1 MSYRIK
7 GKNGLPIKK
16 DGQFLMGYDIP
27 ELKIEQLDEREMTF
41 LAVGSTE
48 DEDRDKDI
56 IRVSGW
62 QLGNFKNNP
71 VLPWSHN
78 YYEPPVGKAIMIKKD
93 NTKKKLIFKPKF
105 DANDA
110 KAVLIFNKYKNGYL
124 NTFSVG
130 FLGIE
135 RNLREEGNYWG
146 GSEYTK
152 QELLE
157 ISPVTVPCNPNANLD
172 IRSMSDDFP
181 PNLVQMGYKQFMCKT
196 DSGLFIPVTDT
207 EIYTSPFIIPME
219 KGIKGIY
226 ASSMDE
232 PDSKDKQL
240 IGFVFPEDMDEKTAN
255 EFAKDHSDTVSKVK
269 YFDMGEKQIGS
280 SDFELEIIE
289 EEIEKNKE
297 VDATIENKEVN
308 DGSEEDDTE
317 IEDDEIN
324 DKDDE
329 QDVDNAGEEE
339 IKGDVADIE
348 DKSDEEHTIEISV
361 VITDAEGKEI
371 KRSSKVQKKNLKEED
386 LDKLLEDV
394 FPSDKEISIDVE
406 VKEIKLND
414 DQLQYII
421 EEVKKSVVTEKEI
434 DNNEGDTSVVE
445 LTEETDKSK
454 NDDIIE
460 FDALSFSPVD
470 EDDDSED
477 TIEIDD
483 KVFEEV
489 KSQIKSNKKG
499 LTLDLKETLEK
510 SIKNVLNGFSGRLD

>member
-16 DGQFLMGYDIP
+16 DGIYLMGYDIP

-93 NTKKKLIFKPKF
+93 NAKKKLIFKPKF

-135 RNLREEGNYWG
+135 RSLREEGNYWG

-172 IRSMSDDFP
+172 IRSLSDDFP

-196 DSGLFIPVTDT
+196 DSGLFIPVADT
-207 EIYTSPFIIPME
+207 EIYTSPFIIPLE

-226 ASSMDE
+226 GSLMDD

-240 IGFVFPEDMDEKTAN
+240 IGFVFPEDMDEKEAN
-255 EFAKDHSDTVSKVK
+255 EFVKAKNDTKAKVK
-269 YFDMGEKQIGS
+269 YFDMGENQIGS

-289 EEIEKNKE
+289 EEIDNKE
-297 VDATIENKEVN
+297 IIPEIVEEK
-308 DGSEEDDTE
+308 SEEDDSDDD
-317 IEDDEIN
+317 IEDDGVN
-324 DKDDE
+324 DKE
-329 QDVDNAGEEE
+329 ETDVDNAGEEE
-339 IKGDVADIE
+339 IKSEVTDIE
-348 DKSDEEHTIEISV
+348 EKMEEEHTVEISV
-361 VITDAEGKEI
+361 VITDAEGKEV

>member
-219 KGIKGIY
+219 KGIKGVY
-226 ASSMDE
+226 ASLVDDPE
-232 PDSKDKQL
+232 SKDKQL
-240 IGFVFPEDMDEKTAN
+240 IGFVFPEDMDEKEAN
-255 EFAKDHSDTVSKVK
+255 EFAKEKNDNKAKVK

-289 EEIEKNKE
+289 EEGEEEHKE
-297 VDATIENKEVN
+297 IN
-308 DGSEEDDTE
+308 DGSEEND
-317 IEDDEIN
+317 IEDDGVN
-324 DKDDE
+324 DKEDD

-339 IKGDVADIE
+339 IKELTNDIE
-348 DKSDEEHTIEISV
+348 EKNKEEHTIEISV
-361 VITDAEGKEI
+361 VITDFEGKEV
-371 KRSSKVQKKNLKEED
+371 KRSSKVQKKDLTEED
-386 LDKLLEDV
+386 FDKILGDV
-394 FPSDKEISIDVE
+394 FSDTKNTSIDIE
-406 VKEIKLND
+406 VKEINLNKE
-414 DQLQYII
+414 QLQSIVDTVVS
-421 EEVKKSVVTEKEI
+421 EVKKYVVTEKEI
-434 DNNEGDTSVVE
+434 DNNEDNESEVE
-445 LTEETDKSK
+445 LSEETDESKSG
-454 NDDIIE
+454 DIIE

-470 EDDDSED
+470 EEENSED
-477 TIEIDD
+477 IIEIDE
-483 KVFEEV
+483 KVFDEV
-489 KSQIKSNKKG
+489 KSQIGSGTKGIKSN
-499 LTLDLKETLEK
+499 LKEVLEK
-510 SIKNVLNGFSGRLD
+510 SIKKALDDFSGKLDD